1 MTVLQP
7 APSSLHFSPLYII
20 KGRSHYVRSR
30 ADVRCRTTARVKLW
44 RRSHYARHRMS
55 PFWRHVTLEIES
67 CSISAA
73 ASLPY
78 GAMEPHVVNNN
89 NNGSAVLP
97 FDLYGLSNDLQCTCG
112 HIFIVFKIKRD
123 TGRKTPIIHT
133 RLPFD
138 SYGLSES
145 LIFYPPKILKNAL
158 HRIRHRT

>member
-1 MTVLQP
+1 
-7 APSSLHFSPLYII
+7 
-20 KGRSHYVRSR
+20 
-30 ADVRCRTTARVKLW
+30 
-44 RRSHYARHRMS
+44 
-55 PFWRHVTLEIES
+55 
-67 CSISAA
+67 
-73 ASLPY
+73 
-78 GAMEPHVVNNN
+78 MEPHVVNNNNN

-145 LIFYPPKILKNAL
+145 LIFYPPKIFLKTRCTVYGTVRSVNGPLYLSSAVVYNA
-158 HRIRHRT
+158 INNN